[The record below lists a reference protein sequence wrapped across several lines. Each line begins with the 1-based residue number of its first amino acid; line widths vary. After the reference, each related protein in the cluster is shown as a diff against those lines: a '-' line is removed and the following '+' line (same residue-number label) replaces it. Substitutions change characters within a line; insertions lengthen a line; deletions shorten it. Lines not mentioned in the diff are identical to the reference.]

1 MKRIVVV
8 LALLLAPVAAK
19 AVNCSWNT
27 VPSNINFG
35 TYSAFSTTAVTS
47 TSAFSVN
54 CTPPATAL
62 ITITTGGSGTFNSRQ
77 MASGGNRMNY
87 NLYMD
92 AANTI
97 IWGDGTSGTQYVTFV
112 ATPGQKDYPATGLAT
127 IYATIPAGLNV
138 APGVYTDTVNMIVN
152 WGSGS
157 LTQPITITATISAEC
172 TVSTV
177 SITFGAYDPVVTN
190 AATPLDSTG
199 TVNVYCTTGTL
210 ATISLD
216 LGSHF
221 TGTTRRMLSGAA
233 NFMNYEIYKDAARTI
248 VWNSTN
254 TNSGTSTS
262 KTIPINNGFIAYG
275 RVPAGQDIPAGGY
288 NDTVLVTVNY

>member
-19 AVNCSWNT
+19 AINCSWNV

-35 TYSAFSTTAVTS
+35 TYSAFSTTAVTA

-62 ITITTGGSGTFNSRQ
+62 MTITTGGSGTFNSRQ
-77 MASGGNRMNY
+77 MSSGGNKMNY

-112 ATPGQKDYPATGLAT
+112 ATPGQKDYPATGTAP

-138 APGVYTDTVNMIVN
+138 APGTYTDTVNMIVN

-157 LTQPITITATISAEC
+157 LTQPITITAIVSAEC

-210 ATISLD
+210 ATVSLD

-233 NFMNYEIYKDAARTI
+233 NFMTYEVYKDAGRTV

-262 KTIPINNGFIAYG
+262 KTIPINNGFTAYG
-275 RVPAGQDIPAGGY
+275 RVPSGQDIPAGGY

>member
-1 MKRIVVV
+1 
-8 LALLLAPVAAK
+8 
-19 AVNCSWNT
+19 
-27 VPSNINFG
+27 
-35 TYSAFSTTAVTS
+35 YSAFSTTALTA
-47 TSAFSVN
+47 TSAFSFN

-62 ITITTGGSGTFNSRQ
+62 MTITTGGSGTFNPRHMSKAGGT
-77 MASGGNRMNY
+77 MAY

-92 AANTI
+92 AANSI
-97 IWGDGTSGTQYVTFV
+97 IWGDGTSGTQYLTFS
-112 ATPGQKDYPATGLAT
+112 ATPGNKDYPPTGTAA

-138 APGVYTDTVNMIVN
+138 APGTYTDTVNVILN

-157 LTQPITITATISAEC
+157 LTQPITITATVSAEC

-210 ATISLD
+210 ATVSLD

-233 NFMNYEIYKDAARTI
+233 NFMTYEIYKDAGRTV

-262 KTIPINNGFIAYG
+262 KTIPINSGFIAYG
-275 RVPAGQDIPAGGY
+275 RIPAGQDIPAGGY

>member
-1 MKRIVVV
+1 MKRIVIV

-19 AVNCSWNT
+19 AINCSWT
-27 VPSNINFG
+27 VVPANINFG
-35 TYSAFSTTAVTS
+35 TYSAFSTTALTA
-47 TSAFSVN
+47 TSAFSFN

-62 ITITTGGSGTFNSRQ
+62 MTITTGGSGTFNPRHMSK
-77 MASGGNRMNY
+77 AGGTMDY

-92 AANTI
+92 AANSI
-97 IWGDGTSGTQYVTFV
+97 IWGDGTSGTQYLTF
-112 ATPGQKDYPATGLAT
+112 ASTPGNKDYPASGTAA

-138 APGVYTDTVNMIVN
+138 APGTYTDTVNVILN

-157 LTQPITITATISAEC
+157 LTQPITITATVSAEC

-210 ATISLD
+210 ATVSLD

-221 TGTTRRMLSGAA
+221 TGTTRRMLSGA
-233 NFMNYEIYKDAARTI
+233 NFMTYEIYKDAGRTV

-262 KTIPINNGFIAYG
+262 KTIPINSGF
-275 RVPAGQDIPAGGY
+275 
-288 NDTVLVTVNY
+288 